1 VKQLYGTKGCV
12 FKNTRLTLSN
22 NPMRMLKF
30 LKFFSIF
37 LIPTFACIS
46 TFAQT
51 KVEPCKGAEVEK
63 WNNCF
68 GVYSPV
74 KGEKFVGVFVEGNYF
89 RGTYY
94 LPSGER
100 YTGRIN
106 PEGKWHGLGTYTF
119 PSGEMYIGQWRNGE
133 VTDQSI
139 NVGVGEKIPMIK
151 VINACDT
158 RSRDEFSDVAGCIK
172 RSYQAVGASPNS
184 QEIKNFYLLLDGVME
199 DFNRGNFGLAKA
211 KAEVIKAWQSTID
224 SSNKRNED
232 AAANSRPIFIPPPL
246 GGPGTGG
253 IDSFTRNQ
261 MYQDC
266 LQRAARDFRTCIP

>member
-1 VKQLYGTKGCV
+1 MGVKTTKPV
-12 FKNTRLTLSN
+12 IFQKSFH
-22 NPMRMLKF
+22 MLKH
-30 LKFFSIF
+30 LKFFSVFI
-37 LIPTFACIS
+37 ISTISCIS
-46 TFAQT
+46 TFAQS
-51 KVEPCKGAEVEK
+51 KVESCKGTEVEK
-63 WNNCF
+63 WTNCF
-68 GVYSPV
+68 GVYSPL
-74 KGEKFVGVFVEGNYF
+74 KGEKFVGVFVDGSYF

-94 LPSGER
+94 LQSGER

-106 PEGKWHGLGTYTF
+106 PDGKWHGLGTFTF

-133 VTDQSI
+133 VSDQSI
-139 NVGVGEKIPMIK
+139 NVGIGEKIPMIK

-158 RSRDEFSDVAGCIK
+158 KSRDEFLDVAGCIK

-232 AAANSRPIFIPPPL
+232 AAASSRPIFISPPL
-246 GGPGTGG
+246 AAGAVG

-266 LQRAARDFRTCIP
+266 LQRANKDFRTCIP